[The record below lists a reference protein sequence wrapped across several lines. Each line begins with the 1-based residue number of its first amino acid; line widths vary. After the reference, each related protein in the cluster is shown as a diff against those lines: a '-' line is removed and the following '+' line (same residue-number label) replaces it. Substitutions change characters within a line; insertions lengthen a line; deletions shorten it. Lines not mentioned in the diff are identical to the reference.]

1 MWCERRLEA
10 VKREAL
16 RACPTEARRNVRF
29 RGPET
34 RRNYAKLVLENLD
47 GADLR
52 RLCGRFPE
60 CDFFVR
66 ACGRAGGSCVE
77 AYVPLTRPRRGRAV
91 AALLAVALWALAA
104 ALWFAARD
112 THLGRRRI

>member
-1 MWCERRLEA
+1 MWCSRRLEE
-10 VKREAL
+10 VKREAV
-16 RACPTEARRNVRF
+16 RACPPEARRNVRF

-52 RLCGRFPE
+52 SLCARFPE

-77 AYVPLTRPRRGRAV
+77 AYVPLARPARRA
-91 AALLAVALWALAA
+91 ALAA
-104 ALWFAARD
+104 ASLWAGAAVLWWLLLIAR
-112 THLGRRRI
+112 